1 MPLGIEEN
9 INLEEIE
16 RIDYMQQL
24 RKQLTH
30 LIRHGLA
37 LSDKAETEIITLI
50 SRSATPLTLTRF
62 FLQIYHLTQFW
73 TFLPSHKK
81 EIIET
86 LDQELTESKN
96 TNSYIQLMDIVFSRE
111 EHTGHSDSGAKHGI
125 ALIKKLMAEEQ
136 DLTIHAGLSILLIK
150 IVKLYQNKA
159 LPYVT
164 LSDLLPA
171 LLFDN
176 DNVSYTSLLHMLF
189 DVYGEHAVI
198 PLLVDLLLKNP
209 RKIDAIFLHSIYE
222 YSLTQINRHHQL
234 HLIDKIRA
242 LLEIQHE
249 IYGQKNIPALLD
261 EFFIR
266 LGRINYVLSKVSQCS
281 IRNFMIIKPTSPPI
295 ISRLSLLQKA
305 KGATQ

>member
-1 MPLGIEEN
+1 
-9 INLEEIE
+9 
-16 RIDYMQQL
+16 MQQL

-37 LSDKAETEIITLI
+37 LSDMAEMEIVTLI
-50 SRSATPLTLTRF
+50 SRSATPLTFTRF

-73 TFLPSHKK
+73 TFAPSHKK

-86 LDQELTESKN
+86 LDHELTESKN
-96 TNSYIQLMDIVFSRE
+96 TDSYIRLITIVFSHAD
-111 EHTGHSDSGAKHGI
+111 HTNHSESGAKHCV
-125 ALIKKLMAEEQ
+125 ALIKKLMEEEQ
-136 DLTIHAGLSILLIK
+136 DSTIHAGLSILLIK
-150 IVKLYQNKA
+150 IVKLYQGKA
-159 LPYVT
+159 LPYV
-164 LSDLLPA
+164 SIDDLLPA

-176 DNVSYTSLLHMLF
+176 DSISYASLLHMLF
-189 DVYGEHAVI
+189 DVYGEETVI

-222 YSLTQINRHHQL
+222 YSLTQITRHHQL
-234 HLIDKIRA
+234 HLTEKTRA

-266 LGRINYVLSKVSQCS
+266 LGRINYVLSKVAQSS
-281 IRNFMIIKPTSPPI
+281 TRNLMSTKPKSHPI
-295 ISRLSLLQKA
+295 ISRLSLLQEA
-305 KGATQ
+305 KGATL